1 MNFPWERYS
10 HVEVRTQYE
19 DPEHR
24 ISQADSFVLSKETVT
39 EASWKMFV
47 MDSGKTRFRYKIIYR
62 AVDFRDVELPWMETD
77 EERLTIRDP
86 FPTKRTLEIVPLFDW
101 TKVDGLSW
109 TSRTR
114 TRIMACSKSSLSNST
129 ISLSRPGAL
138 SLHSRTQTGGR
149 SDSKRRLFAKTE
161 RCPRFRSRIPS
172 RDVLP

>member
-1 MNFPWERYS
+1 M
-10 HVEVRTQYE
+10 
-19 DPEHR
+19 
-24 ISQADSFVLSKETVT
+24 LSKETVT

-77 EERLTIRDP
+77 EERLTIPILFRRSARWKSFRCSTGRRGPAFVDVSYEDP
-86 FPTKRTLEIVPLFDW
+86 NNGVLEEQSFEFND
-101 TKVDGLSW
+101 
-109 TSRTR
+109 
-114 TRIMACSKSSLSNST
+114 KSVAT
-129 ISLSRPGAL
+129 GRFVVAL
-138 SLHSRTQTGGR
+138 QDANRRQ